1 MPVPIYFQKPIRLGL
16 VAKYLWDLNA
26 IPRQRAFE
34 LLALNCKDE
43 LEQEKLIEFTTPE
56 GLEDMYNYTSR
67 PRRTI
72 LEVLHDFPHATS
84 ALTIPVLFELFSII
98 QPRLF
103 SIASSRK
110 SNKLEILV
118 AVVEYKL
125 KLSEPRRG
133 LCSNWLKDLQVG
145 TTISASF
152 RKGTMKI
159 PRQANV
165 PLIMVGPGTGLAPF
179 RSILMDRWME
189 NDGKDRNVLIFGCR
203 SQFKDFHCKA
213 DLQKMEDEGI
223 VKCYYAFSRDQ
234 DHKVYVQHKIE
245 EAESELKPLI
255 FDEHAT
261 ILVAGNSKDMPQ
273 SVKEAFTRVVG
284 SADYIEKMIKE
295 GRYQEETWS

>member
-1 MPVPIYFQKPIRLGL
+1 MSLFTFFRLSEMPVPIYFQKPIRLGL
-16 VAKYLWDLNA
+16 VAKHLWDLNA

-43 LEQEKLIEFTTPE
+43 LEQEKLIEFATPE

-145 TTISASF
+145 TTISVSF

-189 NDGKDRNVLIFGCR
+189 NDGKGRNVLFFGCR
-203 SQFKDFHCKA
+203 SQFKDFHCK
-213 DLQKMEDEGI
+213 
-223 VKCYYAFSRDQ
+223 
-234 DHKVYVQHKIE
+234 
-245 EAESELKPLI
+245 
-255 FDEHAT
+255 
-261 ILVAGNSKDMPQ
+261 
-273 SVKEAFTRVVG
+273 
-284 SADYIEKMIKE
+284 
-295 GRYQEETWS
+295 